1 MTTILRN
8 STTDSSGK
16 DVYIYVLTNEEETP
30 VMYNK
35 YFEIINKTTLPEKMR
50 NWKEIGLEEFQKQE
64 NLQDMIMKDFK

>member
-64 NLQDMIMKDFK
+64 NLQDMIMKVFK